1 MSPMLDISLWGS
13 LLDRV
18 NEAIFPVFVVFLCF
32 SFFARKYFKDIPAL
46 RLLLITFGFGLAY
59 RMLVFFIGVPFPKR
73 YFYPLACTGIIL
85 ATPGF
90 IALCRILYERVVSK
104 FPKWKIGYEHFVFYG
119 IVIVSLICAGKGLNP
134 DFDKA
139 WINEIADEINTHC
152 PPGTQ
157 PILITN
163 SSDHRIAYYA
173 GAFYLYYTFP
183 PNPVFYINRNGK
195 LIQNS
200 KKSINGAIVTLGT
213 GPIAGQTI
221 ALDMPSGLANL
232 GKNIEEL
239 GGERVFFLMEEGD
252 KSFRKRFERTH
263 NVFPLRLIKEYKVR
277 KAPRMSLYQG
287 APLPEDKKELLYKKL
302 KFKTR
307 INE

>member
-1 MSPMLDISLWGS
+1 MSPILDISMWGS

-32 SFFARKYFKDIPAL
+32 SYFARKYFKDISAL
-46 RLLLITFGFGLAY
+46 RLLLITFIFGLAY

-90 IALCRILYERVVSK
+90 VALCRILYDKVVSK
-104 FPKWKIGYEHFVFYG
+104 IRKWNIRYEYFVFYC
-119 IVIVSLICAGKGLNP
+119 VLIVSIICIGKGLNP

-139 WINEIADEINTHC
+139 WINEIAGEIKKRC
-152 PPGTQ
+152 PSGTQ
-157 PILITN
+157 PVLITN
-163 SSDHRIAYYA
+163 SNDHRIAYYA

-183 PNPVFYINRNGK
+183 PNPVFYVTKNGQ
-195 LIQNS
+195 LIQNY
-200 KKSINGAIVTLGT
+200 KKSINGAIITFGT
-213 GPIAGQTI
+213 GPISGQTI
-221 ALDMPSGLANL
+221 AVDMPTGLENL
-232 GKNIEEL
+232 AKNVEEL
-239 GGERVFFLMEEGD
+239 GGERVFFLMEESD
-252 KSFRKRFERTH
+252 KSFRKRFERT
-263 NVFPLRLIKEYKVR
+263 NNLFPLKLIKEYKER
-277 KAPRMSLYQG
+277 KAPVMSLYQG
-287 APLPEDKKELLYKKL
+287 TPLSEDKKTLLHKKL